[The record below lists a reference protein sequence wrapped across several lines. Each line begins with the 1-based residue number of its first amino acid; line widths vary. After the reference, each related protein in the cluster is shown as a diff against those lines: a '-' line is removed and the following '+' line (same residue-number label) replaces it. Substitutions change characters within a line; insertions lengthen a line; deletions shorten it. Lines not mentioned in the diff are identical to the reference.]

1 LTGGNKPYIYHW
13 QTNGELKTKVPSTAT
28 TLYSLT
34 INHLPGHE
42 VGSLVRIVMVMVMMI
57 MVVMMVM
64 MMMMVIILSIFT
76 IYVLVL
82 LRS

>member
-1 LTGGNKPYIYHW
+1 MNIFTVLKISMHVECPVYLFVQILTGGNKPHIYHW

-42 VGSLVRIVMVMVMMI
+42 VKVWLFMT
-57 MVVMMVM
+57 
-64 MMMMVIILSIFT
+64 FH
-76 IYVLVL
+76 VLVVTVVG
-82 LRS
+82 